1 MSKVTLCKHRKM
13 QEEFL
18 KPSPTQRVD
27 MMDQLFVEGL
37 ELFAYQKGI
46 SIDEAYKEINQRKNL
61 TFVT

>member
-1 MSKVTLCKHRKM
+1 M

-18 KPSPTQRVD
+18 KLSPAQRVD
-27 MMDQLFVEGL
+27 MMDRLFLEGL
-37 ELFAYQKGI
+37 EFFAYQKGI